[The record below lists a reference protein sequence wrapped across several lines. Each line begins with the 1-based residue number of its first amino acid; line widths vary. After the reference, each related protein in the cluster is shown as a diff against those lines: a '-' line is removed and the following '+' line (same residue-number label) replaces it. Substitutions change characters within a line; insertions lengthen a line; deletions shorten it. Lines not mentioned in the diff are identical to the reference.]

1 MRGKVVRIVN
11 LSHVQGITPAYAGKR
26 TKQKNS
32 AVMPRDHPRVCGEKV
47 AGSYAALL
55 MIGSPPRMRG
65 KASSSSRPARYP
77 GITPAYAGK
86 SQLIKPTRAV
96 SGDHPRVCG
105 EKSYTAYTDNPAV
118 GSPPRMRGK
127 VNFFGVRAV
136 VVGITPAYAGKSYMR
151 EAWRQ
156 QLEDHPR
163 VCGEKMLGRSKS

>member
-1 MRGKVVRIVN
+1 MRGKAVN
-11 LSHVQGITPAYAGKR
+11 RHFPEPRFGITPAYAGKSGEDCQPLPC
-26 TKQKNS
+26 TG
-32 AVMPRDHPRVCGEKV
+32 DHPRVCGEKDQTEKLSGD
-47 AGSYAALL
+47 AP
-55 MIGSPPRMRG
+55 GSPPRMRG
-65 KASSSSRPARYP
+65 KGCGVVCRSFDDR
-77 GITPAYAGK
+77 ITPAYAGK

-163 VCGEKMLGRSKS
+163 VCGEKLSL